1 MAEPPALQDAGFQ
14 TQIEAEP
21 IDEFVHEQ
29 TTRGKETYQQDL
41 DDLNADDK
49 KIERFIRNGEKN
61 RFTNVTCFDEVLDRD
76 NADFYCHANTFSTPY
91 GNYII
96 SQAPKE
102 NTCGDHLH
110 LMWIY
115 NVRTVVCM
123 VSAEEAGGYFI
134 PKEGESFKVF
144 QKYTMKTMAIFDE
157 KQGITVYQCEL
168 KSYKSHPNTRIIYI
182 ICCDTPVGAIRSPRQ
197 QTVMMEYMW
206 AFEQTELIELTG
218 SSDSSDS
225 FPLTTVLV
233 HGVAG
238 TRRCA
243 SFVVTAVMCRQ
254 ILETGQFSAMETWIE
269 MRKRRAHSCTRK
281 HDFYSSLYTVFA
293 FAAQCCTVSE
303 TENTFVKSMET
314 IKTLLEKR
322 EKRDKNGKEEKSE

>member
-1 MAEPPALQDAGFQ
+1 MAAPPEIQDAGYQ
-14 TQIEAEP
+14 TMIEAEP

-41 DDLNADDK
+41 DELNMDDK
-49 KIERFIRNGEKN
+49 KIERFVRNGEKN
-61 RFTNVTCFDEVLDRD
+61 RFTNVACFDEVLDRD
-76 NADFYCHANTFSTPY
+76 NEEFYCHANTFSTPY
-91 GNYII
+91 GNFII

-115 NVRTVVCM
+115 NVHTVVCL
-123 VSAEEAGGYFI
+123 VSPEEAGGYFV
-134 PKEGESFKVF
+134 PKEGETFTVF
-144 QKYTMKTMAIFDE
+144 QKYSMKTTAIFDE

-168 KSYKSHPNTRIIYI
+168 KSYKAPKAQSRRTVYI
-182 ICCDTPVGAIRSPRQ
+182 ICCDTPVAALRSPRQ
-197 QTVMMEYMW
+197 QTALMEYMW
-206 AFEQTELIELTG
+206 AFEETEAIERNGTT
-218 SSDSSDS
+218 SDA
-225 FPLTTVLV
+225 TTTILV

-269 MRKRRAHSCTRK
+269 MRKRRAHACTRK

-293 FAAQCCTVSE
+293 FAIQCCTVSE
-303 TENTFVKSMET
+303 SEANYHKAMEVL
-314 IKTLLEKR
+314 KALLEKR
-322 EKRDKNGKEEKSE
+322 QNRDKDRTDD